1 MKILIAGDSF
11 AADWT
16 VKYPEGKGW
25 PNLLAEHHD
34 VTNVAQAGV
43 GEYKI
48 YQQIKKQKNIN
59 LYDIVIISHTN
70 PYRVHTRKH
79 PIHHGD
85 SLHGNADLSMSD
97 IKYHA
102 TRIKSLFNMSLWS
115 ANRFFQD
122 HFDSEYQE
130 EIHELLVNSIHA
142 RLKTTRC
149 IQVNNFICSN
159 TLNNTSED
167 FVDLSGTQLSH
178 PGIHNHLN
186 DTGNKLAFEILQ
198 QVIDGK
204 K

>member
-16 VKYPEGKGW
+16 VKYPLGKGW
-25 PNLLAEHHD
+25 VNLLAEHHD

-48 YQQIKKQKNIN
+48 YQQIQQQKNIED
-59 LYDIVIISHTN
+59 YDIVIISHTS

-79 PIHHGD
+79 PVHHRD
-85 SLHGNADLSMSD
+85 SLHANADLSMSD
-97 IKYHA
+97 IRYHA
-102 TRIKSLFNMSLWS
+102 GRPKSIFNRALWS

-130 EIHELLVNSIHA
+130 EIYRLLVNAVHDQ
-142 RLKTTRC
+142 LKNVRF
-149 IQVNNFICSN
+149 IQVNNFICPVS
-159 TLNNTSED
+159 LDSTSKD
-167 FVDLSGTQLSH
+167 FVDLSKIQIAH
-178 PGIHNHLN
+178 PGIHNHLS
-186 DTGNKLAFEILQ
+186 DAGNKLVFDILQ
-198 QVIDGK
+198 SVIDGK